1 MLKLIPIVVII
12 VLTFILIFSAT
23 SLTIWAATN
32 LSMYCLLLILI
43 SQLIICYYGLM
54 HKQIYTMLIPGLI
67 TLGLLYTL
75 YIKRIYDEEMEI
87 IRDLKDKDIIEDT
100 KISCWKNEI

>member
-1 MLKLIPIVVII
+1 MLKLIPITIII

-23 SLTIWAATN
+23 NLTIWAATN
-32 LSMYCLLLILI
+32 LPGSCLLLLLI
-43 SQLIICYYGLM
+43 SQLCILCYGLV

-75 YIKRIYDEEMEI
+75 YIKQIYIREAEI
-87 IRDLKDKDIIEDT
+87 IQDLKDKDIIEKT
-100 KISCWKNEI
+100 VII